1 MICLLTEVDE
11 TGAETPGLVYI
22 NDIKSIDFDGETVT
36 INKYIQIPKDN
47 FLEIKFKK
55 VIK

>member
-11 TGAETPGLVYI
+11 TGVETPGLVYI
-22 NDIKSIDFDGETVT
+22 NDIKSIDFDGETVI

-55 VIK
+55 VMK

>member
-11 TGAETPGLVYI
+11 TGVETPCLVYI

>member
-22 NDIKSIDFDGETVT
+22 SDIKSIEFDGETVI